1 LRRGLR
7 CLHMQRKVA
16 VKEKWYIF
24 YYQLFYSLSQS
35 SPNASPLHEGYDPQ
49 HAKESLFPRGIVR
62 AIETYQ
68 TYFRSRLPTMAQ
80 SKSHQEHPLRFPLR
94 ATKRICILSY
104 SCGTTKAVRKRNDN
118 ATLRDTKPPP
128 LSPLHLRSYLRH
140 QQVNHTKTQST
151 ETQQTSSHASLLHL
165 RSETRQHRS

>member
-118 ATLRDTKPPP
+118 ATFE
-128 LSPLHLRSYLRH
+128 RH
-140 QQVNHTKTQST
+140 QTATTFSTAFTLIPKTSA
-151 ETQQTSSHASLLHL
+151 SKSHKDAIH
-165 RSETRQHRS
+165 